1 MGGLSSA
8 PNPVPKPTVAAL
20 IPLSLLEALRNL
32 DTPVEDGMEELAEEI
47 VVRRLGLSPTVAA
60 QIQRY
65 RQTAERGGTV
75 DLDEVL
81 SVIRL
86 VGRRPDAS
94 LVFADAGRRAARYT
108 ARTRGRSSRTLAR
121 MSPTGMALR
130 ITLRS
135 VARLARMIFEGDLTS
150 RPPVVEFT
158 MAAPLSIV
166 ALPGG
171 EACLFYGSAYLELLR
186 GLTGFEGA
194 LLHERCRSRGDDA
207 CLWRT
212 ATAEVYE

>member
-1 MGGLSSA
+1 M
-8 PNPVPKPTVAAL
+8 PKPTVAAL

-32 DTPVEDGMEELAEEI
+32 DTPVEDGMDELAEEI

-65 RQTAERGGTV
+65 RQSAERGGKV
-75 DLDEVL
+75 DGEEVL
-81 SVIRL
+81 SVLRL

-94 LVFADAGRRAARYT
+94 LVFADAGRRAARYA

-121 MSPTGMALR
+121 LSPRG
-130 ITLRS
+130 
-135 VARLARMIFEGDLTS
+135 VARRIAIRSLTRLVRTYFDGEVTD
-150 RPPVVEFT
+150 RPPDVEFR

-171 EACLFYGSAYLELLR
+171 EACLFYGSVYLELLR
-186 GLTGFEGA
+186 GLAGFEGA
-194 LLHERCRSRGDDA
+194 LLPENCLARGQNG

-212 ATAEVYE
+212 AVAEVYE